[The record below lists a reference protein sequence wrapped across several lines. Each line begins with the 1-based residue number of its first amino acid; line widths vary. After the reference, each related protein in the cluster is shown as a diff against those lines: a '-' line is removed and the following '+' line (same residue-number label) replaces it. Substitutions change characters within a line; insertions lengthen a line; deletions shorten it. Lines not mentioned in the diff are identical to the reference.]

1 MLYLS
6 AEFFFLDHIVFVTNV
21 FSFVAILFGVKIK
34 FDITSEFVC
43 VSSKWLVMF
52 HVISHKIQI
61 KSYLLHIYM
70 NVWCY
75 STAILDALSERWIF
89 LPGLYCVC
97 NEYFLLCRHFNCCQ
111 DYIWHIIWII
121 LCFIQF
127 TSYVSCCFTLNANWK
142 IHSSFK
148 LKETSNWKKIQRF
161 FQAFSLAKQ

>member
-1 MLYLS
+1 ML
-6 AEFFFLDHIVFVTNV
+6 FHIKYKLKNPLYSQSEGELNQKWNSV
-21 FSFVAILFGVKIK
+21 ILPGPLTGQTKA
-34 FDITSEFVC
+34 
-43 VSSKWLVMF
+43 
-52 HVISHKIQI
+52 
-61 KSYLLHIYM
+61 SYLLHIYM

-75 STAILDALSERWIF
+75 STAILDALSEPCIF

-111 DYIWHIIWII
+111 DYIWHIIWIV
-121 LCFIQF
+121 LCFIQL

-142 IHSSFK
+142 IHSFFT